1 MQDIDFQSVSNGKQ
15 PQQPEVI
22 QTDGSLI
29 IKTVESKAIINAY
42 LPKAELIRNQ
52 AFAIKIKDD
61 KTRIKASE
69 TGVRIKNLIK
79 EIDLAVKTTIQDPKD
94 FVSEITNIGKKIK
107 AELDRGKRYLA
118 DELLKDKQRQDL
130 KRAKDQEAIRKA
142 DIARQDALKKEA
154 KKLKIEVPAMAEP
167 VLPKTTKEETQTR
180 TDAGVS
186 FAKGRW
192 TYELLDINQVPRE
205 YLVQKENGSLI
216 NNKITQGLRDEVGK
230 DKKTVKSAIPGIRI
244 YFKESIAFK

>member
-1 MQDIDFQSVSNGKQ
+1 MEIDFASVNNGKT

-22 QTDGSLI
+22 QTDGSLV
-29 IKTVESKAIINAY
+29 IKMIESKAIINAF

-61 KTRIKASE
+61 KTRSKASE
-69 TGVRIKNLIK
+69 TGTRIKNLVK
-79 EIDLAVKTTIQDPKD
+79 EVNLAVENVIKKPDG
-94 FVSEITNIGKKIK
+94 FVKEMKNIGKKIN

-130 KRAKDQEAIRKA
+130 ERAKQQEAIRKA
-142 DIARQDALKKEA
+142 DKARQDALKKEA
-154 KKLKIEVPAMAEP
+154 KKLNIEAPVMAEP

-186 FAKGRW
+186 FPKGRW
-192 TYELLDINQVPRE
+192 TYELLDIDQVPRE
-205 YLVQKENGSLI
+205 YLVRKENGKLI
-216 NNKITQGLRDEVGK
+216 NDKITQGLRDELE
-230 DKKTVKSAIPGIRI
+230 KKTGKVTKAAIPGIRI
-244 YFKESIAFK
+244 FYKEDIAFR

>member
-1 MQDIDFQSVSNGKQ
+1 MEIDFQSVSNGKT

-22 QTDGSLI
+22 QADGSLV
-29 IKTVESKAIINAY
+29 IKTVESKAIIDAF

-52 AFAIKIKDD
+52 ALAIKIKDD
-61 KTRIKASE
+61 KTRVKASE

-79 EIDLAVKTTIQDPKD
+79 EINLAV
-94 FVSEITNIGKKIK
+94 ETNIGQPKSFVDGIVNAGKKIK

-130 KRAKDQEAIRKA
+130 ERAKQQEAIRKA
-142 DIARQDALKKEA
+142 DKARQDALAKEA
-154 KKLKIEVPAMAEP
+154 KKLNIATPVMPEL
-167 VLPKTTKEETQTR
+167 VLPKTTKEEAQTR

-186 FAKGRW
+186 FARGRW
-192 TYELLDINQVPRE
+192 TYELMDINQVPKE

-216 NNKITQGLRDEVGK
+216 NNKITQGLRDELDKDGK
-230 DKKTVKSAIPGIRI
+230 VTRAAIPGIRI

>member
-1 MQDIDFQSVSNGKQ
+1 MEIDFQSVSDGKK
-15 PQQPEVI
+15 QPEVI
-22 QTDGSLI
+22 QTEGSLV
-29 IKTVESKAIINAY
+29 IKTVESKAIIDAF

-61 KTRIKASE
+61 KTKGQASE
-69 TGVRIKNLIK
+69 TGVRIKNLVK
-79 EIDLAVKTTIQDPKD
+79 EIDLAVEVHIKEPKS
-94 FVSEITNIGKKIK
+94 FVNGIVNVAKKIK

-130 KRAKDQEAIRKA
+130 ERAKQQEAIRKA
-142 DIARQDALKKEA
+142 DKARQDALAKEA
-154 KKLKIEVPAMAEP
+154 KKLNIEPPEMPEL

-192 TYELLDINQVPRE
+192 TYELLDISQVPRE
-205 YLVQKENGSLI
+205 YLLPKENGPLI
-216 NNKITQGLRDEVGK
+216 NQKIKQGLRDEVDK
-230 DKKTVKSAIPGIRI
+230 DNKVIKAAIPGVKIF
-244 YFKESIAFK
+244 YKEDISFR